1 MKRNRLEYLFALAA
15 FLLLIVSHM
24 CGCGSALNSAI
35 AASNGLG
42 DVLDA
47 TAPIVEERCTRGYQ
61 RIADSGKELD
71 ARKLDVAKLDEV
83 CLPRG
88 AAYDSARSTHVLV
101 IAAILTAQAASGS
114 RVEPASML
122 ALAVQAVNAGEA
134 LARSVEA
141 ITKGK
146 AKP

>member
-1 MKRNRLEYLFALAA
+1 MSRYRLESLFAATAL
-15 FLLLIVSHM
+15 FLLIISHT
-24 CGCGSALNSAI
+24 CGCGGAMNTAI

-42 DVLDA
+42 EVLDA
-47 TAPIVEERCTRGYQ
+47 TAPIVDKRCTRGYD
-61 RIADSGKELD
+61 RIAQSGAELE
-71 ARKLDVAKLDEV
+71 ARKAQVAQLDEV
-83 CLPRG
+83 CLPLG

-101 IAAILTAQAASGS
+101 IAAILAAQAASGA
-114 RVEPASML
+114 RVEPSALL
-122 ALAVQAVNAGEA
+122 ALAVQAADAGQA